1 MLTVLAFVVALG
13 LLIAVHEY
21 GHYRVAVACGVKVLR
36 FSIGMGKPLF
46 RWRGKNGET
55 EFVIAALP
63 IGGYVRMLDEREG
76 DVPADQL
83 SRAFNR
89 QPLRKR
95 AAIVAAGPAANL
107 LLAVLLYGL
116 VNWMGQEQPQA
127 IIAKPAQAT
136 LAERAGLLGGE
147 QILSVQTAGADAAA
161 VESFEALRWALMQAA
176 LNGRD
181 VELIWQK
188 AGGSEQGQTYLPL
201 SSLQGSDLDQT
212 ALRQIG
218 IEYPWSP
225 AVLGDVLTGMP
236 AEKAGLQPGDRVLQV
251 NDIQITDAPQLRS
264 LIRSAAADP
273 AVQNAMW
280 LIERQDRQLQLPVE
294 LDVVEDKGLAIG
306 RVGAMIGSAPAMVLV
321 QKGPIDSLLAGVVKT
336 WDVSVLSLQMMGKM
350 LIGQAS
356 LQNLSGPLTIADYAG
371 KSASLGLV
379 QYILFLALISVS
391 LGVLNL
397 LPLPVLDG
405 GHLMYYLWEGV
416 TGRAVS
422 DVWMER
428 LQRGGIGLLL
438 VMMSIALFNDISR
451 IWG

>member
-36 FSIGMGKPLF
+36 FSIGMGKPLL
-46 RWRGKNGET
+46 RWKGRNSET

-63 IGGYVRMLDEREG
+63 LGGYVRMLDEREG

-89 QPLRKR
+89 QPLHKR
-95 AAIVAAGPAANL
+95 AAIVAAGPIANL
-107 LLAVLLYGL
+107 LLAVVLYGL
-116 VNWMGQEQPQA
+116 VSWMGQEQPQA
-127 IIAKPAQAT
+127 IIAKPAAAT
-136 LAERAGLLGGE
+136 LAERAGLQGGE
-147 QILSVQTAGADAAA
+147 QILSVQTGADAAA
-161 VESFEALRWALMQAA
+161 VESFEALRWALLQAA

-181 VELIWQK
+181 AQLIWQK
-188 AGGSEQGQTYLPL
+188 SDGREQGQAYLPL
-201 SSLQGSDLDQT
+201 SSLQGADLDQT

-225 AVLGDVLTGMP
+225 AVLGDVLAGMP
-236 AEKAGLQPGDRVLQV
+236 AEKAGLQPGDRVLKV
-251 NDIQITDAPQLRS
+251 NDIQIADAPQLRG
-264 LIRSAAADP
+264 LIRGAAADP
-273 AVQNAMW
+273 ALQNAMW
-280 LIERQDRQLQLPVE
+280 VVERNGQQLQIPMQLEV
-294 LDVVEDKGLAIG
+294 LEDKGQLIG

-321 QKGPIDSLLAGVVKT
+321 QKGLLDSLLAGAVKT